1 MDITYILQIY
11 LDRKRNIRIGKLG
24 EFLFPKGYYLYVG
37 SAKRNLRKRIERH
50 LRKEKKKFWHID
62 YLLSCGTVK
71 SVWTGEA
78 EEEDVADILGKKLNV
93 PVKGFGS
100 SDSRRNRTHLFS
112 GGVDKN
118 LLRGLGFK
126 RLR

>member
-11 LDRKRNIRIGKLG
+11 LDRDRNIRIGKLG

-37 SAKRNLRKRIERH
+37 SAKRNLRKRIKRH

-62 YLLSCGTVK
+62 YLLSYGTVK

-78 EEEDVADILGKKLNV
+78 EEEDVADILGKKLNI

-100 SDSRRNRTHLFS
+100 SDSRRNKARLFS
-112 GGVDKN
+112 GGVDEN